1 MDRFDPDFICNAS
14 DDGGRY
20 TYAKQP
26 EICKWNLG
34 KLAEAIGEA
43 VPVEETKEIVESV
56 FDDAFRRHY
65 RRLMADKLGLKDLIV
80 VDDGEATSSS
90 TKKLDDLIASL
101 LDTMKSTGADFTNTF
116 RVLSDLPFPDAQ
128 KAAFAEKKRSTLEKL
143 SSQCCS
149 VDELK
154 KSLGYYWN
162 LERAY
167 ENPTVD
173 RT

>member
-1 MDRFDPDFICNAS
+1 MDRFDPDFICNGS

-43 VPVEETKEIVESV
+43 VPVEETKEIVENV

-65 RRLMADKLGLKDLIV
+65 RRMMADKLGLKDLIV
-80 VDDGEATSSS
+80 VGNGEGASSP
-90 TKKLDDLIASL
+90 TKKLDDLVASL
-101 LDTMKSTGADFTNTF
+101 LDTMKNTGADFTNTF
-116 RVLSDLPFPDAQ
+116 RVLSDLPFPETE
-128 KAAFAEKKRSTLEKL
+128 KAAFAGKRLMTLEKL

-154 KSLGYYWN
+154 KSFRYY
-162 LERAY
+162 
-167 ENPTVD
+167 
-173 RT
+173 